1 MEGRKDGRREGWKAF
16 MSERLPLEAVD
27 RHLRKPLPKHINLL
41 FSLGSLAMF
50 LLLLQA
56 VTGAFLAL
64 YYSPSPEHAHNAVT
78 YISEEVPFGAFVRGL
93 HHWGASAMVIIVFL
107 HLLRVVLYG
116 SYKAP
121 RELTWILGV
130 LLLLVVLGFGF
141 TGYLLP
147 WDEKAYWATV
157 VGVEIASTAPVLG
170 DFVAKVMRGGSE
182 IGAVTLSRFY
192 ALHTIW
198 LPWLAFGLVGVHLFF
213 VRYYGSSGIPQS
225 PSCPPDKG
233 GRGVTAEEQPPSSPL
248 DKEESPL
255 IREVR
260 GVAEIKTGK
269 PFYPDQVFEDVI
281 GMLILFAVLA
291 SVALFVPVPLEEVA
305 DPTNAEYDPR
315 PEWYFLFL
323 FQLLKYFQGPFEII
337 GTFVI
342 PTVGMVLLLILP
354 FLDKSERVVLWK
366 RPIALT
372 VTSVCVIGIVS
383 LTILGASSPK
393 LETQEPSQPTEQVQD
408 PVTPDT
414 ETEVVEEGEE
424 VFDFQLTEEEIEGTE
439 EGEEVFD
446 FPTHRG
452 RIGIA
457 MINHNSP
464 EQFTLFPTDTESQP
478 PRDDSTSG
486 EIELVSFRELVP
498 EIKDTGYLT
507 HAIFAYPA
515 KFIPQI
521 VRYAITTYTKEG
533 DWIVDPFAGSGTVGV
548 EAYLCKRNAFLLDL
562 NLLLNHIMPMKLY
575 GGKERLREA
584 DLHKLLEGMK
594 ESKAPVYTRLVKC

>member
-1 MEGRKDGRREGWKAF
+1 MQFLK
-16 MSERLPLEAVD
+16 ERLPLSEFSA
-27 RHLRKPLPKHINLL
+27 HLRKPLPKHINLL

-121 RELTWILGV
+121 RELTWIFGV

-170 DFVAKVMRGGSE
+170 DFVAKVMRGGTE

-213 VRYYGSSGIPQS
+213 VRYYGSSGTPENT
-225 PSCPPDKG
+225 P
-233 GRGVTAEEQPPSSPL
+233 EEM
-248 DKEESPL
+248 
-255 IREVR
+255 
-260 GVAEIKTGK
+260 KTGK
-269 PFYPDQVFEDVI
+269 PFYPDQVFEDVV

-291 SVALFVPVPLEEVA
+291 SVALFVPVPLEDVA
-305 DPTNAEYDPR
+305 DPTNADYDPR

-323 FQLLKYFQGPFEII
+323 FQLLKYFQGPFEVI

-342 PTVGMVLLLILP
+342 PTVGMVLLLFLP

-372 VTSVCVIGIVS
+372 VTSFCVAGIVL

-393 LETQEPSQPTEQVQD
+393 LETQETSQSTEQTQD
-408 PVTPDT
+408 ATT
-414 ETEVVEEGEE
+414 LETEMEAVEEGEEVFDFRLTEEEIDGTEE
-424 VFDFQLTEEEIEGTE
+424 VFDFQLTEEE
-439 EGEEVFD
+439 
-446 FPTHRG
+446 
-452 RIGIA
+452 
-457 MINHNSP
+457 
-464 EQFTLFPTDTESQP
+464 
-478 PRDDSTSG
+478 
-486 EIELVSFRELVP
+486 
-498 EIKDTGYLT
+498 
-507 HAIFAYPA
+507 
-515 KFIPQI
+515 
-521 VRYAITTYTKEG
+521 
-533 DWIVDPFAGSGTVGV
+533 
-548 EAYLCKRNAFLLDL
+548 
-562 NLLLNHIMPMKLY
+562 
-575 GGKERLREA
+575 
-584 DLHKLLEGMK
+584 LE
-594 ESKAPVYTRLVKC
+594 

>member
-1 MEGRKDGRREGWKAF
+1 MKNFLK
-16 MSERLPLEAVD
+16 ERLPLSEFSA
-27 RHLRKPLPKHINLL
+27 HLRKPLPKHINLL

-121 RELTWILGV
+121 RELTWIFGV
-130 LLLLVVLGFGF
+130 FLLLIVLGFGF

-157 VGVEIASTAPVLG
+157 VGVEIASTAPVFG
-170 DFVAKVMRGGSE
+170 DFVAKVMRGGAE

-233 GRGVTAEEQPPSSPL
+233 GRGVNTEM
-248 DKEESPL
+248 
-255 IREVR
+255 
-260 GVAEIKTGK
+260 KTGK
-269 PFYPDQVFEDVI
+269 PFYPDQVFEDVV

-291 SVALFVPVPLEEVA
+291 SVALFVPVPLEDVA
-305 DPTNAEYDPR
+305 DPTNADYDPR

-342 PTVGMVLLLILP
+342 PTVGMVLLLLLP

-372 VTSVCVIGIVS
+372 VTSVCVIGIVG

-393 LETQEPSQPTEQVQD
+393 LETQETSQSAEQVQGA
-408 PVTPDT
+408 VTPET
-414 ETEVVEEGEE
+414 ETEGVEEGETVFDFQLTAE
-424 VFDFQLTEEEIEGTE
+424 EVDGTEEAVFDFQLTEEE
-439 EGEEVFD
+439 
-446 FPTHRG
+446 
-452 RIGIA
+452 
-457 MINHNSP
+457 
-464 EQFTLFPTDTESQP
+464 
-478 PRDDSTSG
+478 
-486 EIELVSFRELVP
+486 
-498 EIKDTGYLT
+498 
-507 HAIFAYPA
+507 
-515 KFIPQI
+515 
-521 VRYAITTYTKEG
+521 
-533 DWIVDPFAGSGTVGV
+533 
-548 EAYLCKRNAFLLDL
+548 
-562 NLLLNHIMPMKLY
+562 
-575 GGKERLREA
+575 
-584 DLHKLLEGMK
+584 LE
-594 ESKAPVYTRLVKC
+594 